1 MSLIALVAA
10 AGALM
15 ALTPV
20 IVRLAG
26 TRTGWVLA
34 VALAGL
40 TGWLVALWAQTPDL
54 EQSVPWISAIDVSL
68 RLRLDG
74 LGLLFGVIV
83 LGIGALVMLYSAAYV
98 TEDRPYSFYTLMTL
112 FAASMLVLVLADDL
126 VVMFVAWEFTTLC
139 SYLLILRSGPT
150 ARPPATRTLLVTA
163 GGGLSLLAAV
173 SLVIVTTG
181 TTQLSVALADD
192 AWTDQPAFATAVA
205 VLVALAA
212 FTKSA
217 QFPFHAWL
225 PDAMVAP
232 APVSAYLHA
241 AAMVKAGIYL
251 LLRFADSASN
261 ADVWPVLLV
270 TVGVIT
276 TIMGGVFALQRT
288 DVKELMAYSTVSQL
302 GLLVAI
308 IGVGGEYAMLAAC
321 LHVAAHALF
330 KSAGFMYVGLV
341 ERRSGTRDIREL
353 HGLGKA
359 MPWTTAVVA
368 AAMLSMAGI
377 PPLMGF
383 VSKELVLSSSVD
395 AVDAVEAG
403 VGIALLALVGISL
416 AAVFTVA
423 YSARVVVDSI
433 GGEPMELRPV
443 RGTVSMAVAMG
454 VSAGAGVVLGA
465 GVPLVDALI
474 RPAAAAAGAVPEAEI
489 DDLALWHG
497 FNVPLLISVAI
508 IAVGVLVVVQRR
520 RVDRV
525 LDRPLFPGTG
535 VGAVE
540 WLRTSVIAGGRRVG
554 DLTRYDTPAAHLA
567 VPIVLVAVVG
577 LASLAVV
584 APDSLRPDAD
594 RPIDKALL
602 LVIVVGMAV
611 AVASATRLGAVV
623 AVGITGFAVALW
635 YYVLGAAD
643 VALTQLLVEILTV
656 VIIVMVLR
664 RLPRTFAARRTG
676 HRIASGVAAL
686 TAGVAATIATLVLTG
701 AEDIAPAGEYY
712 LREAEN
718 ETGGTNVV
726 NTILV
731 DFRALDTF
739 GELVVL
745 AIAGLA
751 MAALLSARGRIGSA
765 PPNIKHTALD
775 DPEVNAVF
783 LRTLAKVVV
792 PLMIFGSAFALY
804 RGHDAPGGG
813 FISALIGAAAVCM
826 IYLAAPSDRWTRRRL
841 PYLVIAGAGVLLSAV
856 VGLIGFV
863 EGSYLRPIDL
873 DPFGIKL
880 SSALIF
886 DLGVYLA
893 VFGVILAAVTLIG
906 GPDDDDPP
914 EEADAQAEADT
925 FVDPSTTADDP
936 KEAAR

>member
-10 AGALM
+10 AGALV
-15 ALTPV
+15 ALTPI

-34 VALAGL
+34 VALAGC
-40 TGWLVALWAQTPDL
+40 TAWLVALWARTPNL
-54 EQSVPWISAIDVSL
+54 EESVPWISAIDVSL

-98 TEDRPYSFYTLMTL
+98 TEDRPYSFYTLMIL

-139 SYLLILRSGPT
+139 SYLLILRSGPN

-181 TTQLSVALADD
+181 TTQLSRALTDD

-251 LLRFADSASN
+251 LLRFADAASN

-353 HGLGKA
+353 SGLGRA
-359 MPWTTAVVA
+359 MPWTTGIVA

-383 VSKELVLSSSVD
+383 VSKELVLSSSF
-395 AVDAVEAG
+395 DAVEAG
-403 VGIALLALVGISL
+403 VGIAIVAIVGISL

-454 VSAGAGVVLGA
+454 ISAGAGIVLGA
-465 GVPLVDALI
+465 GVPWIDALI
-474 RPAAAAAGAVPEAEI
+474 RPAAAAAGAVPESEI
-489 DDLALWHG
+489 NDLALWHG
-497 FNVPLLISVAI
+497 VNVPLLISLAI
-508 IAVGVLVVVQRR
+508 IAAGVVLVVQRR

-540 WLRTSVIAGGRRVG
+540 WLRTSAIAGGRRVG

-602 LVIVVGMAV
+602 LVIVVGTLV
-611 AVASATRLGAVV
+611 AVASATRLGAVI

-676 HRIASGVAAL
+676 HRIASGVAAV

-701 AEDIAPAGEYY
+701 AEGIAPAGEYY

-751 MAALLSARGRIGSA
+751 MAALLSARGRVGSA
-765 PPNIKHTALD
+765 PPEIQHTALD
-775 DPEVNAVF
+775 DPDVNAVF
-783 LRTLAKVVV
+783 LKTLAKVVV
-792 PLMIFGSAFALY
+792 PLMVFGSAFALY

-856 VGLIGFV
+856 VGLVGFV

-873 DPFGIKL
+873 DPLGIKL

-906 GPDDDDPP
+906 GPDDDDAPA
-914 EEADAQAEADT
+914 EADAQTDPEEAI
-925 FVDPSTTADDP
+925 
-936 KEAAR
+936 R